1 MRENAWMNFA
11 ERAAITMSQA
21 SAMLAPA
28 PAATPLT
35 AHTTGFGMPRISVT
49 SGL

>member
-1 MRENAWMNFA
+1 MKLADF
-11 ERAAITMSQA
+11 AAITRSQP

-35 AHTTGFGMPRISVT
+35 IASTGTGMLRMRSA

>member
-1 MRENAWMNFA
+1 MKLADF
-11 ERAAITMSQA
+11 AAITMSQP

-35 AHTTGFGMPRISVT
+35 MAITGTGMLRMRSA